1 MAAISS
7 NRTGIRKAFRR
18 LFKGKE
24 DTPVKQDFG
33 ISNPETPEEMKK
45 FQEEQDYRRERRQG
59 NKPVNVRKKPLPSVI
74 PAEES
79 PKLKSQ
85 KQTSEKEP
93 QRLVSNQGVPLKF
106 IEEVKEAKRKEA
118 FKPIDEQ
125 IKGSV
130 KRKEVKVKSGQDV
143 ISDDMSFG
151 KAFRAARNEGMKTFT
166 WRGKKYGTSL
176 KKKEKSKT
184 TTQAATQP
192 STGNSNT
199 PPQSNSSVSQKEK
212 INEAISKIDKSISQM
227 QNNPSGFFGLLSEDQ
242 KNQRIKLR
250 KRKEMLQLRKRKEML
265 KKKLKNLSQ

>member
-7 NRTGIRKAFRR
+7 NRTGIRKAFQR

-24 DTPVKQDFG
+24 ETPVKQNLK
-33 ISNPETPEEMKK
+33 NPSAEEEKK
-45 FQEEQDYRRERRQG
+45 AQEELDYRRERRQG
-59 NKPVNVRKKPLPSVI
+59 NKPVNVPKKSTPSVI

-85 KQTSEKEP
+85 KQTSEKKP

-106 IEEVKEAKRKEA
+106 IEETQKAKREEA
-118 FKPIDEQ
+118 SKPIDEQ

-130 KRKEVKVKSGQDV
+130 KKKEVKVKSGQDV

-176 KKKEKSKT
+176 KKK
-184 TTQAATQP
+184 
-192 STGNSNT
+192 
-199 PPQSNSSVSQKEK
+199 
-212 INEAISKIDKSISQM
+212 NEQV
-227 QNNPSGFFGLLSEDQ
+227 QN
-242 KNQRIKLR
+242 KR
-250 KRKEMLQLRKRKEML
+250 KRRAFQDMPTSLRGADPMPDPTKIGPRKKSGRFYKGGGKMYGTKL
-265 KKKLKNLSQ
+265 AKK